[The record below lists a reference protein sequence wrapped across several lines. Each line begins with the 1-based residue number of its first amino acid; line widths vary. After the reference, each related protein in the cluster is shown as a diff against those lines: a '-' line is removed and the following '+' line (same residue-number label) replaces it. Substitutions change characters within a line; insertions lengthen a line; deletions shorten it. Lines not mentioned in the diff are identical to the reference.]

1 MKVSPKEM
9 LDLTKAMQKNIDKT
23 KSLAVA
29 VGLPLGEATSK
40 IYEDGTTVVQVGSYH
55 EYGTSK
61 IPMRSFLRV
70 PFTVK
75 GAAIVKALAIAY
87 RDVFEKGI
95 PAETQLE
102 KVGAFL
108 QNISREAFSNSG
120 FGSWKALK
128 PGTIKAKG
136 SSGTLI
142 DTGTLK
148 GSITYEVRN
157 AS

>member
-1 MKVSPKEM
+1 MNVSPKEM
-9 LDLTKAMQKNIDKT
+9 LKITETMQENIDKS
-23 KSLAVA
+23 KSLVVA

-40 IYEDGTTVVQVGSYH
+40 IYGDGTSVVQVGSYH
-55 EYGTSK
+55 EYGTAK

-87 RDVFEKGI
+87 QDMFEKGI

-128 PGTIKAKG
+128 AGTIKAKK
-136 SSGTLI
+136 SSATLI

-148 GSITYEVRN
+148 GSITYEVRD